1 MKCKIIGILC
11 LILLTSGI
19 VFGED
24 NAKQVGVYLDN
35 EKIEGVQAAV
45 LVNDTTLVQLRLL
58 SERLGYEIQW
68 SEEDNS
74 VILEKGD
81 LRIELW
87 VGQSDAVINGRP
99 FQLSGAPLLISDY
112 TMVPVRFTAEL
123 LGKTVQWGEKC
134 GMVFIDSPEMFRS
147 CEAEAAANEREQ
159 TQKLLH
165 KGNEAYEQG
174 LYYETRTFAEQVIA
188 SGIEEYAREAEE
200 LLSRTQTKIEEYEAA
215 LNAEMYRKLLEA
227 ERLYQAGMYYEARSA
242 AENIYNSASGELQE
256 KTSNLLEKADL
267 AIADYEWTVMYNV
280 TAVYY
285 VSLPNINGRVNLR
298 SAPSLNAEII
308 SAIPHGGAVGWI
320 HEKDEFT
327 RVEYNGLY
335 GYIKS
340 EYLSAS
346 KPDLQPVKTP
356 DDAKRYAINY
366 YGGGVEAV
374 GINGPFYTDEWYYY
388 EVELWSRYSAR
399 YMTTVRVW
407 QNGSC
412 ETMAAR

>member
-134 GMVFIDSPEMFRS
+134 GMVFIDSLEMFRS

-165 KGNEAYEQG
+165 KGMKHMNRVY
-174 LYYETRTFAEQVIA
+174 TMRHV
-188 SGIEEYAREAEE
+188 
-200 LLSRTQTKIEEYEAA
+200 
-215 LNAEMYRKLLEA
+215 
-227 ERLYQAGMYYEARSA
+227 RLQ
-242 AENIYNSASGELQE
+242 
-256 KTSNLLEKADL
+256 
-267 AIADYEWTVMYNV
+267 
-280 TAVYY
+280 
-285 VSLPNINGRVNLR
+285 
-298 SAPSLNAEII
+298 
-308 SAIPHGGAVGWI
+308 
-320 HEKDEFT
+320 
-327 RVEYNGLY
+327 
-335 GYIKS
+335 
-340 EYLSAS
+340 S
-346 KPDLQPVKTP
+346 K
-356 DDAKRYAINY
+356 
-366 YGGGVEAV
+366 
-374 GINGPFYTDEWYYY
+374 
-388 EVELWSRYSAR
+388 
-399 YMTTVRVW
+399 
-407 QNGSC
+407 
-412 ETMAAR
+412 